1 MAFQNDYFTAHRMHP
16 VLICKTLEVHSPEHV
31 AYLRMGNDTV
41 AKALGL
47 KHRGDNVFQIQFGR
61 DIETV
66 MQSVEKALAAYD
78 EAQHGSA
85 G

>member
-16 VLICKTLEVHSPEHV
+16 VLICKTLEIHSTKHV
-31 AYLRMGNDTV
+31 SYLRMGNDAV

-61 DIETV
+61 DIESV
-66 MQSVEKALAAYD
+66 MQGVEAALAEYD
-78 EAQHGSA
+78 RAVNNGA
-85 G
+85 A